1 MVQISG
7 VVAIDCK
14 APGVAILAVLVLM
27 RWQCLNCKIRENR
40 EKRLRRGW
48 LCKEG
53 Q

>member
-40 EKRLRRGW
+40 EKRLGRGW